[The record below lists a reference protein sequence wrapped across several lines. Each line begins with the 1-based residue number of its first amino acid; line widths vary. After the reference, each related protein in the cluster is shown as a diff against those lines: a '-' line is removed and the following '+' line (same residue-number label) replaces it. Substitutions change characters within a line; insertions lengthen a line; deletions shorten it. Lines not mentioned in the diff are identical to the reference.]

1 MGLLPKTAVAPAV
14 QVAVAAEQQS
24 EAAGVGG
31 RTQLGRNLA
40 WLGAAQLF
48 TWSMTLAWT
57 LVVPRIIGPTRFG
70 LIVAAMAVAGVL
82 QILIGM
88 GTTPYVVRE
97 IVVQRTRLPELVA
110 TAVAVRLLLAPLF
123 VGAVLLWA
131 HFAHYGSR
139 GTLVLY
145 LIAGATL
152 LMMLTE
158 PIQGAFQAIE
168 RMQYLALG
176 DAIDKSAQG
185 LLGILLALIGFGVV
199 GFAGCWLVMSA
210 IVMVLS
216 IRWLSRFERL
226 EIKTSSREVV
236 AMARGSAAYWT
247 GGLFFTL
254 YLWAD
259 TVMLSLMTNAKVV
272 GWYGVATKLFQAM
285 LFVAVLTAQAW
296 LPRLVSAAERSPQEL
311 RREALVPIELV
322 LSLAVPIAALLAI
335 AAEIGVR
342 LVYGSAYNKAV
353 PCLIILG
360 CCLVPMYL
368 NMILCQ
374 VCIAAKRMRVWTWIM
389 GGATIFNIVVN
400 LILIQ
405 VAQNRW
411 GNGAIGA
418 SVSLLLTELVIAA
431 AALRVVGLGV
441 FSRSSALRLLRIGVA
456 SGGAIGVALACDG
469 LGAAAGLGAGVVALL
484 LFATVL
490 RVVSH
495 EELVF
500 VLERLRAAG
509 SGLPARF
516 RRRVAL
522 LRASASSADS
532 SQPS

>member
-1 MGLLPKTAVAPAV
+1 MGLLPETAVAPAV
-14 QVAVAAEQQS
+14 QVAVGDERQS
-24 EAAGVGG
+24 DTAGAGG
-31 RTQLGRNLA
+31 RARLGRNLA

-57 LVVPRIIGPTRFG
+57 LVVPRIIGPTGFG
-70 LIVAAMAVAGVL
+70 LIVTAMAVAGVL

-97 IVVQRTRLPELVA
+97 IVVARLRLPELVA
-110 TAVAVRLLLAPLF
+110 SAVAVRLLLAPLF
-123 VGAVLLWA
+123 VGAVLVWV
-131 HFAHYGSR
+131 HFAHYSSK

-145 LIAGATL
+145 LVAGATL

-185 LLGILLALIGFGVV
+185 LLGIVLALIGFGVV

-226 EIKTSSREVV
+226 EVKTSPRDV
-236 AMARGSAAYWT
+236 ASMARGSAAYWT

-259 TVMLSLMTNAKVV
+259 TVMLSLMTNTRVV

-285 LFVAVLTAQAW
+285 LFVAVMTATAW
-296 LPRLVSAAERSPQEL
+296 LPRLVAASERSPHEL
-311 RREALVPIELV
+311 RREARAPIELV
-322 LSLAVPIAALLAI
+322 LSLALPIAALLAV

-342 LVYGSAYNKAV
+342 LVYGSAYSKAV
-353 PCLIILG
+353 APLIILG

-374 VCIAAKRMRVWTWIM
+374 ICVASKRMRIWTWIM
-389 GGATIFNIVVN
+389 GGATIFNIAVN
-400 LILIQ
+400 VILIQ

-431 AALRVVGLGV
+431 AALRGVGLDV
-441 FSRSSALRLLRIGVA
+441 FSRSSALRLLRIGIA
-456 SGGAIGVALACDG
+456 CGGAIGAALACDG
-469 LGAAAGLGAGVVALL
+469 LGAAARVSAGTVALL
-484 LFATVL
+484 LCATVL
-490 RVVSH
+490 RVVSR
-495 EELVF
+495 EELAF

-509 SGLPARF
+509 AGLPARF
-516 RRRVAL
+516 RAGVAF
-522 LRASASSADS
+522 LRASSASADS
-532 SQPS
+532 